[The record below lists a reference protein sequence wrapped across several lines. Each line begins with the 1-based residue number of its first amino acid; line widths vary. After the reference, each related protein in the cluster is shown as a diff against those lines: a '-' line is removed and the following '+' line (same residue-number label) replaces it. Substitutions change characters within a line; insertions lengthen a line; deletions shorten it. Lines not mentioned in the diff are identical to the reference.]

1 MVKSTR
7 FLMAASI
14 LAAAALLTS
23 CVQQPAATSRL
34 SVPPATAPDDV
45 LYIVEG
51 AGQIRAIQSDGKTR
65 WTFSVA
71 EAVAKANNRSS
82 HDFQI
87 VYIVACGGDRLFGLA
102 TQLSGGHTG
111 QTYLFALAGDHL
123 VWQKEAPPPTTIAP
137 PIAASADALYEATY
151 DGLVYAFA
159 QADGRMTWQR
169 RISEG
174 PIGSLTIGSDGT
186 IYAIGPLGH
195 LHAINADGSERWTIE
210 THE

>member
-7 FLMAASI
+7 FLIAASI
-14 LAAAALLTS
+14 LSVALITG

-45 LYIVEG
+45 LYVVEG
-51 AGQIRAIQSDGKTR
+51 AGQIRAIEPNGKTR

-87 VYIVACGGDRLFGLA
+87 VYIVARGGDRLFGLA
-102 TQLSGGHTG
+102 TQLTGEHTG

-123 VWQKEAPPPTTIAP
+123 VWQKETPPPTSIAP
-137 PIAASADALYEATY
+137 PIAASADSLYEATY
-151 DGLVYAFA
+151 NGLIYAFA
-159 QADGRMTWQR
+159 RADGRMTWQR

-174 PIGSLTIGSDGT
+174 QIGSLTIGSDGT

-195 LHAINADGSERWTIE
+195 LHAINPDGSERWAIE